1 MPAGPDAGTDAAGE
15 GHMQTAWSSVQLLA
29 EDGWVLL
36 ARAPWLTL
44 LLLAPLLLTIIVW
57 RQSELIAEYPLGK
70 SNVAP
75 LERLIPRHGPTGI
88 LLALALAAATWALG
102 HALSPDRKAFLLSPE
117 WQVQPFYLIVHLVT
131 LGSFVRIFASNFRV
145 GLKNLATPAE
155 PLADWVRKILGW
167 RGLGLAIVVAA
178 PFAVADFRY
187 LVSGRY
193 PTLGG
198 GPPGNVDY
206 LMWSI
211 WSVEWLIN
219 AFVWVVVT
227 GFLFKN
233 CQVIRAYPF
242 RDPIE
247 IVVHERKYRPFLR
260 MSAEGASV
268 VLAFGAVMVLYIW
281 YAGGELTDY
290 FGLAIT
296 AILLVIGF
304 LVPWLQLRQK
314 VKNAVADERRSL
326 EKAVASVARF
336 EPGAAL
342 GPDRPVDLATLQYKL
357 DSALVLLRL
366 QHLEQLHVDLGANE
380 ARALL
385 IRISAPVLTIVWQ
398 TFQHW
403 GEVVAKF
410 EQLLRSL
417 ATAIGVVLK

>member
-1 MPAGPDAGTDAAGE
+1 
-15 GHMQTAWSSVQLLA
+15 MQTAWSNVQFMA
-29 EDGWVLL
+29 EDGWDLL
-36 ARAPWLTL
+36 VRAPWLTL
-44 LLLAPLLLTIIVW
+44 FLLAPLLLAVVIW
-57 RQSELIAEYPLGK
+57 RQSEIIAEYPLGRA
-70 SNVAP
+70 NVAP
-75 LERLIPRHGPTGI
+75 IERLIPHHGPIGI
-88 LLALALAAATWALG
+88 VLALAIAIATWVLG

-145 GLKNLATPAE
+145 GLKNLAAPAE
-155 PLADWVRKILGW
+155 PLADWVKKILGW
-167 RGLGLAIVVAA
+167 RGLALAAVVAA
-178 PFAVADFRY
+178 PFAISDFRY
-187 LVSGRY
+187 LTSPRY
-193 PTLGG
+193 TPLGG
-198 GPPGNVDY
+198 GPAPAAVDV
-206 LMWSI
+206 LMWAI
-211 WSVEWLIN
+211 WAFEWLIN
-219 AFVWVVVT
+219 AFVWVVVA
-227 GFLFKN
+227 GFLYKN
-233 CQVIRAYPF
+233 CQVIQTYPF

-247 IVVHERKYRPFLR
+247 IVVHDRKYRPFLR

-268 VLAFGAVMVLYIW
+268 VLAFGVVMVFYIW

-296 AILLVIGF
+296 AGLLVVGF

-314 VKNAVADERRSL
+314 VKGAVADERRAL

-366 QHLEQLHVDLGANE
+366 QHLEQLHVDLGAHE

-385 IRISAPVLTIVWQ
+385 IRISAPILTIVWQ

-403 GEVVAKF
+403 SEVSAKF
-410 EQLLRSL
+410 EQIWRS
-417 ATAIGVVLK
+417 AKAAIGVVMK

>member
-1 MPAGPDAGTDAAGE
+1 
-15 GHMQTAWSSVQLLA
+15 MQTAWSSVQLVA
-29 EDGWVLL
+29 EDGWILL

-44 LLLAPLLLTIIVW
+44 FLLAPLLLTVIVW
-57 RQSELIAEYPLGK
+57 RQSEIIAEYPVGRANL
-70 SNVAP
+70 AP
-75 LERLIPRHGPTGI
+75 IERLIPHRGPIGI
-88 LLALALAAATWALG
+88 VLALAIAIAMWSLG
-102 HALSPDRKAFLLSPE
+102 HALAPDRKAFLLSPE

-145 GLKNLATPAE
+145 GLKNLAAPAE
-155 PLADWVRKILGW
+155 PLADWVKKILGW
-167 RGLGLAIVVAA
+167 RGLGLAIIVAA
-178 PFAVADFRY
+178 PFAIADYRY
-187 LVSGRY
+187 LLSARY
-193 PTLGG
+193 VPLGG
-198 GPPGNVDY
+198 GPGLANVDY

-211 WSVEWLIN
+211 WAFEWLIN
-219 AFVWVVVT
+219 AFVWVVVA
-227 GFLFKN
+227 GFLYKN
-233 CQVIRAYPF
+233 CQVIRAFPF
-242 RDPIE
+242 KDPIE

-268 VLAFGAVMVLYIW
+268 VLAFGVVMVFYIW

-296 AILLVIGF
+296 AALLVVGF

-314 VKNAVADERRSL
+314 VKNAVANERRAL

-342 GPDRPVDLATLQYKL
+342 GPDKPVDLAALQYKL

-366 QHLEQLHVDLGANE
+366 QHLEQLHVDLGAHE

-398 TFQHW
+398 AFQHW

-410 EQLLRSL
+410 EQLWRSL
-417 ATAIGVVLK
+417 AAAIGVVLK